1 MEPPRIGDLET
12 LALAGSGPCGS
23 VYKARDA
30 EGNTV
35 ALKVFQGEAINRR
48 QLDEATK
55 ALESAGWL
63 RGVMPVLATD
73 FHGSPPRRLTPWMV
87 EPGDSGEDV
96 ARNLQER
103 FGRFPSVDSWR
114 VLREMAEA
122 LAMFHS
128 HGVAHANLKPGNV
141 FFDEEDRVVL
151 TDWALGNMP
160 GVRRLEFTDAYLY
173 QSPEQL
179 RDPGGYLHGSGF
191 RWDVFAF
198 GVLAFQLLTG
208 RFPRCHETFALLM
221 PGNAEHLAEGVHT
234 DVERVARRLE
244 EHAGIHWPEEPR
256 NSLEAGWHGWI
267 TRCLAIDASL
277 RPATM
282 MEVARGLAH
291 LEEHAASEATCDA
304 ALDQRR
310 HAERSGRKAKAFAV
324 LTGLLAIAAAGYGT
338 RLWWNSQQ
346 LGQELTDERMHGQEV
361 TALAEQ
367 EIFQSN
373 LSRDQA
379 VARERGVVG
388 EHDQVIARLNASQEM
403 ADRLFGWA
411 MEQDA
416 RQLPPLD
423 GREARLRRLERHFEE
438 FLKEAEATPSLA
450 DERARALLALAEIA
464 LSRGDTGRAG
474 QKLDQA
480 IGAWKGQPLDADL
493 RLRLATD
500 RLRLALRLQE
510 NGDAKTLEAL
520 AFARQ
525 ALNGLPKGEIDGDRL
540 DQLVAVLDF
549 QEAKL
554 FAARGEEAKALE
566 QSMRATQALNR
577 LAERRPDVVLLRS
590 TMADSYLSAA
600 AILEGMGSFGDAQE
614 VRIQATGL
622 LVKLVEQNPRDIEL
636 RLELAGCY
644 GAIAQAALKTGDA
657 ASAELQNSRA
667 VALLEAVL
675 QEQPQ
680 NAAAMLQ
687 LGIQMGTKA
696 ALRRDRGQAE
706 EATKLLDEGI
716 RLLDAARAI
725 DGSKVAAFRVAL
737 LQWQKGGM
745 LGTSEESRNQALGC
759 LLQARD
765 ALKAL
770 ESSGDSPGV
779 TPEQIRRSLAY
790 LLGDLG
796 NAQFVAK
803 KPDEAKRTFIEAVA
817 MWERLT
823 SARPKNPEY
832 EEGLAWCKKRL
843 EELQ

>member
-1 MEPPRIGDLET
+1 MEHSRIADLET

-30 EGNTV
+30 DGNTV
-35 ALKVFQGEAINRR
+35 ALKVFQGDAINRR
-48 QLDEATK
+48 QLEEATK
-55 ALESAGWL
+55 ALESPDWP
-63 RGVMPVLATD
+63 RGIMPVLAAD

-87 EPGDSGEDV
+87 EPGDDGEEV
-96 ARNLQER
+96 PRNLQQR
-103 FGRFPSVDSWR
+103 FDRFPSAGSWR
-114 VLREMAEA
+114 VLREIAEA
-122 LAMFHS
+122 LATFHS

-141 FFDEEDRVVL
+141 FFDEEDHVVL

-221 PGNAEHLAEGVHT
+221 PGNAEHLAEGIHT

-267 TRCLAIDASL
+267 TRCLAIDPSL

-282 MEVARGLAH
+282 MEVARGLARI
-291 LEEHAASEATCDA
+291 EEHAANEATCDA

-310 HAERSGRKAKAFAV
+310 HAERSGRRAKVFAV
-324 LTGLLAIAAAGYGT
+324 LTAFLAIAAAGYGT
-338 RLWWNSQQ
+338 RLWLNSQQ
-346 LGQELTDERMHGQEV
+346 LGQELTEERKRGEEA
-361 TALAEQ
+361 TALAER
-367 EIFQSN
+367 EISQSN

-388 EHDQVIARLNASQEM
+388 EHDQVMARLAASQGM

-423 GREARLRRLERHFEE
+423 GRDVRLRSLERHFEE
-438 FLKEAEATPSLA
+438 FLKMTEPSPSMTA
-450 DERARALLALAEIA
+450 ERAKALLALAEIS
-464 LSRGDTGRAG
+464 LSRGDTTRAG

-480 IGAWKGQPLDADL
+480 IGAWKDQPLDADL

-500 RLRLALRLQE
+500 RLRLALQLQE
-510 NGDAKTLEAL
+510 NGDVKMMEAF

-525 ALNGLPKGEIDGDRL
+525 ALNGLPKAELDGDRV
-540 DQLVAVLDF
+540 DQLIAVLDF
-549 QEAKL
+549 QEAKV
-554 FAARGEEAKALE
+554 FATRGEEAKALE

-577 LAERRPDVVLLRS
+577 LSERRPGVVLLRS
-590 TMADSYLSAA
+590 AMAESYLSAA

-667 VALLEAVL
+667 IALLEAVL

-680 NAAAMLQ
+680 HQAAMLQ
-687 LGIQMGTKA
+687 LGIEMGTKA
-696 ALRRDRGQAE
+696 ALRRDRGQTE
-706 EATKLLDEGI
+706 EAAKLLDEGI
-716 RLLDAARAI
+716 RLLDAARTI
-725 DGSKVAAFRVAL
+725 DGSKVAAFRIAL

-745 LGTSEESRNQALGC
+745 LGTSDESRNQALGC

-796 NAQFVAK
+796 NAQLIAQK
-803 KPDEAKRTFIEAVA
+803 SDEAKRTFIEAVA

-823 SARPKNPEY
+823 TARPKNPEY

>member
-1 MEPPRIGDLET
+1 MEHPRIGDLET

-30 EGNTV
+30 EGNVV

-48 QLDEATK
+48 QLEEATK
-55 ALESAGWL
+55 TLESSDWP
-63 RGVMPVLATD
+63 RGVMPVLAAD
-73 FHGSPPRRLTPWMV
+73 FQGSPPKRLTPWMS
-87 EPGDSGEDV
+87 EIGDNGEDV
-96 ARNLQER
+96 ARNLQHR
-103 FGRFPSVDSWR
+103 FGRFPSSDSWR
-114 VLREMAEA
+114 VLRELAEV
-122 LAMFHS
+122 LATFHC

-141 FFDEEDRVVL
+141 FFDKEDRVVL

-173 QSPEQL
+173 QPPEQL
-179 RDPGGYLHGSGF
+179 RDPGGYPHGAGF
-191 RWDVFAF
+191 HWDVFAF

-282 MEVARGLAH
+282 MEVARGLARID
-291 LEEHAASEATCDA
+291 EHAAAEATCDA

-310 HAERSGRKAKAFAV
+310 HAERSGRRAKAIAV
-324 LTGLLAIAAAGYGT
+324 LTGLLAIGAAGYGT

-346 LGQELTDERMHGQEV
+346 LGQELTDERKRGQET

-367 EIFQSN
+367 EIFESN

-379 VARERGVVG
+379 LARAREIVS
-388 EHDQVIARLNASQEM
+388 EHEQVMARLTAAQST
-403 ADRLFGWA
+403 ADRLFSWA
-411 MEQDA
+411 MEQDV

-438 FLKEAEATPSLA
+438 FLKTTETTPSFA
-450 DERARALLALAEIA
+450 GERGRALLALAEIA
-464 LSRGDTGRAG
+464 LSRGDAGRAG

-480 IGAWKGQPLDADL
+480 IGVMKNQPLDAEL
-493 RLRLATD
+493 RLRLATN

-510 NGDAKTLEAL
+510 NGDAKTMEAF

-525 ALNGLPKGEIDGDRL
+525 DLNGLPKAEIDGDRVG
-540 DQLVAVLDF
+540 QLLAVLDF
-549 QEAKL
+549 QEAKV

-590 TMADSYLSAA
+590 AMADSYLSAA

-622 LVKLVEQNPRDIEL
+622 LVKLVEQNPRDIGL

-667 VALLEAVL
+667 IALLEAVS

-680 NAAAMLQ
+680 NGAAMLQ

-696 ALRRDRGQAE
+696 ALRRDRGQTE
-706 EATKLLDEGI
+706 ESMKLLDEGI
-716 RLLDAARAI
+716 RLLDAARAL
-725 DGSKVAAFRVAL
+725 DGSKVAAFRIAL

-745 LGTSEESRNQALGC
+745 LGTSDESRNQALGC

-770 ESSGDSPGV
+770 ESAGDSPGV

-796 NAQFVAK
+796 NAQLVAK
-803 KPDEAKRTFIEAVA
+803 KPEEAKRAFIEAVA

-823 SARPKNPEY
+823 AARPKNPEY
-832 EEGLAWCKKRL
+832 EEGLSWSKRRL